1 MISLQSDTDN
11 LITAADLQHDGALHL
26 GAESPQRRLQ
36 AAKLPNPQQYSTP
49 AIQIPTRFRS
59 TAAGAANSDHAYQR
73 SMYGAA
79 EQRNLLLKRAYD
91 VISNLQVCCAT
102 HAPLRDDRESCQHCY
117 MVPVAHVCISLIDDN
132 QYEELRA
139 QAVSGCPLPVGQQ
152 AQSSGAATTPH
163 MLIAEQF

>member
-1 MISLQSDTDN
+1 MISLQSDIDN

-49 AIQIPTRFRS
+49 ANQVPTRFKS

-91 VISNLQVCCAT
+91 VISNLQVCRAT
-102 HAPLRDDRESCQHCY
+102 HAPLRDDGESCQHCY
-117 MVPVAHVCISLIDDN
+117 MVPVAHVCISLNDDI
-132 QYEELRA
+132 QHE
-139 QAVSGCPLPVGQQ
+139 
-152 AQSSGAATTPH
+152 T
-163 MLIAEQF
+163 I

>member
-1 MISLQSDTDN
+1 MLSRAVGVIISLQSDTDN

-91 VISNLQVCCAT
+91 VISNLQVCRAT
-102 HAPLRDDRESCQHCY
+102 HAPLRDDIESCQHCY
-117 MVPVAHVCISLIDDN
+117 MVPVAHVCISLNDDN
-132 QYEELRA
+132 QYEA
-139 QAVSGCPLPVGQQ
+139 
-152 AQSSGAATTPH
+152 
-163 MLIAEQF
+163 I